1 MDDDKK
7 NSLMDYM
14 EAGMDRSIETKFF
27 VRYSETDQM
36 GIVHHSN
43 YAVWFEAGRTEFFT
57 KLGLS
62 IGQIEE
68 SGVLLP
74 LYEMNCRFKSPA
86 RYEDEIIVK
95 TKLDSIAKVRV
106 IFSYQVI
113 NTSNQKILATGKTM
127 HAWTNKHLKPVNAE
141 ALIPDV
147 YSLLCQNCLESS
159 SYYD

>member
-1 MDDDKK
+1 MYNDKK
-7 NSLMDYM
+7 NSFMDDLETGMARNM
-14 EAGMDRSIETKFF
+14 EIKFI

-62 IGQIEE
+62 IREIEKR
-68 SGVLLP
+68 GILLP

-106 IFSYQVI
+106 IFSYR
-113 NTSNQKILATGKTM
+113 
-127 HAWTNKHLKPVNAE
+127 
-141 ALIPDV
+141 
-147 YSLLCQNCLESS
+147 
-159 SYYD
+159 